1 MSQDI
6 SAWDRAA
13 QHPIALDKPA
23 VNFFEGAVL
32 GNGGMGVIVCTR
44 ADAVMLHFGHNDI
57 WDFRIAEAH
66 KDQIGTFQEIFDKI
80 KAIPT
85 TLKRLEDDPWYS
97 AYVKMAQENYRK
109 PYPRPFPCGTL
120 VLGFD
125 RREAELL
132 GHGLDI
138 SNGVCTVRF
147 LIGKDEAALEIFCDP
162 AHDRVWLRMRGPASF
177 DRVHLL
183 PDRATP
189 REFPPAS
196 PPDGLRPNQLAFLQI
211 LPSQEDCTPH
221 AARSCVPA
229 WRRGDGAAWRS
240 GQGGNGMRR
249 SSTRT
254 RSRAGGRCPTAANSS
269 PASRWIKARPR
280 RCRSPTTA
288 CGMRRRA
295 TRDVAWGGYWSRSA
309 VALDDVDLERI
320 WYRNLYFLNC
330 AARPGAT
337 CPGLFANWSYRQHRH
352 GVARRLPHE
361 LQHAAA
367 VLGHVLAATT
377 WRSTCPTSIWST
389 SCCRSAA
396 SGRASTTACAA
407 PISRTAPI
415 PCEMTMMPY
424 PVPTWGWEI
433 CETPW
438 TVQSLW
444 WHYLYTHGRRTFLRA
459 ARLRCRSRRR
469 C

>member
-66 KDQIGTFQEIFDKI
+66 KDELGTFQEIFDKI

-132 GHGLDI
+132 GHSLDI

-147 LIGKDEAALEIFCDP
+147 LIGRDEAALEIFCDP
-162 AHDRVWLRMRGPASF
+162 AHDRVWLRMRGPAPF

-196 PPDGLRPNQLAFLQI
+196 LPEGLGPNQLAFLQI

-221 AARSCVPA
+221 A
-229 WRRGDGAAWRS
+229 D
-240 GQGGNGMRR
+240 
-249 SSTRT
+249 
-254 RSRAGGRCPTAANSS
+254 
-269 PASRWIKARPR
+269 
-280 RCRSPTTA
+280 
-288 CGMRRRA
+288 
-295 TRDVAWGGYWSRSA
+295 
-309 VALDDVDLERI
+309 
-320 WYRNLYFLNC
+320 
-330 AARPGAT
+330 
-337 CPGLFANWSYRQHRH
+337 
-352 GVARRLPHE
+352 
-361 LQHAAA
+361 
-367 VLGHVLAATT
+367 
-377 WRSTCPTSIWST
+377 
-389 SCCRSAA
+389 
-396 SGRASTTACAA
+396 
-407 PISRTAPI
+407 
-415 PCEMTMMPY
+415 
-424 PVPTWGWEI
+424 
-433 CETPW
+433 
-438 TVQSLW
+438 
-444 WHYLYTHGRRTFLRA
+444 
-459 ARLRCRSRRR
+459 
-469 C
+469 